1 MPCRAASSL
10 VALLPLRVVNGAGR
24 HCGFDELDGLECLRA
39 LEYDLLAQITEMQ
52 SPRQLLQRNI
62 VSQKGAGEGEVT
74 VISTVPHDNVERLR
88 IQQVVGTKK
97 LATRLSHR
105 GAQIDLA
112 MLQQQRQP
120 MKRRVFRR
128 GEFKNLKA
136 AAIEAILVS
145 VAVVAFF
152 GAGPLARQFDMLGA
166 IKPAAVVVIW
176 PTTTV
181 ERMRHYLRR
190 SMK

>member
-1 MPCRAASSL
+1 MRACDPPTSQ
-10 VALLPLRVVNGAGR
+10 
-24 HCGFDELDGLECLRA
+24 

-105 GAQIDLA
+105 G
-112 MLQQQRQP
+112 
-120 MKRRVFRR
+120 
-128 GEFKNLKA
+128 
-136 AAIEAILVS
+136 
-145 VAVVAFF
+145 
-152 GAGPLARQFDMLGA
+152 
-166 IKPAAVVVIW
+166 
-176 PTTTV
+176 
-181 ERMRHYLRR
+181 RR
-190 SMK
+190 SILRCSSNSASQ